1 MSKFSFGDI
10 ATTSQSFAVFWGAQ
24 RGCKQLLDG
33 QRQEAE

>member
-10 ATTSQSFAVFWGAQ
+10 AITSQSFAVSWGT
-24 RGCKQLLDG
+24 RSGGKQLLDG